1 MPSTISRLKN
11 TDSLGQWADKIN
23 ALIGS
28 LESFLATGGTFTSS
42 ASVTS
47 SDLLVYDAGWKNKT
61 LIGEIVIDTTFSSA
75 SQFKY
80 KIEPTAISNRTAITS
95 VEANADYLLIWD
107 ATDSALKKVNPQ
119 YIASPGGSAGQVQF
133 NQGGTT
139 FMGATGFT
147 FNGTRL
153 SVPTLSVNTN
163 TIYVDE
169 VNGRVGI
176 GNSTPAYTLDV
187 TGNTNTSVAY
197 LIGGTSVL
205 SATTLGSGVVNSSLT
220 SLGTITTL
228 NAGTGTFSGSI
239 SGLSLTVSNAVSTAT
254 LSTSGNVGVGGTFGA
269 TGAVTF
275 GSTLAVTGNTTVG
288 GTFGATGAAT
298 FSSSVAVTGVLTGRR
313 NIIGITTGATAVAQT
328 NYVIGATGLTVT
340 LPASPTNGDVIGFIP
355 ANSSIINYTIARNGR
370 YIMNVDENLTIN
382 VCTPFNL
389 AYVATTGATGWVLS

>member
-220 SLGTITTL
+220 SFGTITTL
-228 NAGTGTFSGSI
+228 NAGTGTFSGAI
-239 SGLSLTVSNAVSTAT
+239 TGLSLTVSNAVSAAT
-254 LSTSGNVGVGGTFGA
+254 LSTSGNVG
-269 TGAVTF
+269 
-275 GSTLAVTGNTTVG
+275 VG

>member
-220 SLGTITTL
+220 SFGTITTL
-228 NAGTGTFSGSI
+228 NAGTGTFSGAI
-239 SGLSLTVSNAVSTAT
+239 TGLSLTVSNAVSAAT

-269 TGAVTF
+269 TGAVTL
-275 GSTLAVTGNTTVG
+275 GSTLAV
-288 GTFGATGAAT
+288 TGAAT

>member
-197 LIGGTSVL
+197 RIGGNSVL

-228 NAGTGTFSGSI
+228 NAGTGTFSGAI
-239 SGLSLTVSNAVSTAT
+239 TGLSLTVSNAVSAAT

-269 TGAVTF
+269 TGAVTL
-275 GSTLAVTGNTTVG
+275 GSTLAV
-288 GTFGATGAAT
+288 TGAAT